1 MQELKS
7 SILDVS
13 NVTIIK
19 ESQEMFKYQNSKGVT
34 GNRTTNKDRKY
45 NGQKRQKNTK
55 GQTMIYTIL
64 HRKLNI

>member
-1 MQELKS
+1 MIEQFPSMQELKS
-7 SILDVS
+7 SIPDVS

-45 NGQKRQKNTK
+45 NVQKIKKIQKDK
-55 GQTMIYTIL
+55 Q
-64 HRKLNI
+64 

>member
-1 MQELKS
+1 MQKLKS
-7 SILDVS
+7 SIPDVS

-45 NGQKRQKNTK
+45 NGQKIKKIQRDKQ
-55 GQTMIYTIL
+55 
-64 HRKLNI
+64 

>member
-1 MQELKS
+1 
-7 SILDVS
+7 
-13 NVTIIK
+13 
-19 ESQEMFKYQNSKGVT
+19 MFKYQNSKGVT